1 MVLAVIDDLMFR
13 SRVSSAAKASGADVR
28 FVSGDAEV
36 LSRLPESLSL
46 IIIDLNGRRHDPVAL
61 VRRLKSDPALQGVRV
76 IGFVSH
82 VDAATIES
90 AREAGIDVVLPRG
103 AFVTHLPQILAGG
116 GPLQDPTQP

>member
-1 MVLAVIDDLMFR
+1 MILAVIDDLMFR

-28 FVSGDAEV
+28 FASGDVEV
-36 LSRLPESLSL
+36 QSRLSEAPSL
-46 IIIDLNGRRHDPVAL
+46 IIIDLNGRRSDPVAL
-61 VRRLKSDPALQGVRV
+61 VRRLKSDSALPGVRV

-103 AFVTHLPQILAGG
+103 TFVTHLPEILAGG
-116 GPLQDPTQP
+116 ARNQDPPQP